1 MAGTSRK
8 RRWYSHAR
16 RALPTGAANH
26 PRAIGTGPA
35 NFRPQQTGRSRF
47 SRLQHL
53 GRRWSLRIAEKVGGI
68 GFTALDQLDQLPA
81 GERAADRAGVR
92 GHPNR
97 EGLQAGESAGALCS
111 YRGRMLSTSGA
122 LQPLAARPRPGCG
135 SPRRAWGAQ
144 IPPETA
150 AFAQAAEFVHPTG
163 QEDLRFGSAQLP
175 RKSVPSIR
183 LPVKYAPASAAR
195 LARRDR
201 RRRSPAPGCARRAS

>member
-53 GRRWSLRIAEKVGGI
+53 GRRWSSRIAEKVGGI

-144 IPPETA
+144 TDPAGNRGICAGGRICAPHGA
-150 AFAQAAEFVHPTG
+150 
-163 QEDLRFGSAQLP
+163 S
-175 RKSVPSIR
+175 RKTCASGAPSCR
-183 LPVKYAPASAAR
+183 GKAC
-195 LARRDR
+195 
-201 RRRSPAPGCARRAS
+201 RRSGCR